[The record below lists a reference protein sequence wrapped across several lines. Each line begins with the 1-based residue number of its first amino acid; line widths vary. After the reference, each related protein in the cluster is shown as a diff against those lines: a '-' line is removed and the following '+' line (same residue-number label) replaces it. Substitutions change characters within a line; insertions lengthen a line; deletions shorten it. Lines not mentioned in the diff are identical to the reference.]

1 MLVQVP
7 NKSTL
12 FGPMQTDPASIR
24 EKLFT
29 GIDGEY
35 NVTDMDV
42 VFEVIGQLESFQI
55 SREELEATRLGK
67 HINELRRK
75 AGENRTLATRAK
87 NLIKKWKSLLPSAP
101 AQGPPPGG
109 GTNGHHVTT
118 NGRHH
123 PTVSPRLPPVSPR
136 LAASRTPSNPRTPL
150 VSPALPRTPLVSPRL
165 CPVSPRGRSVRPVP
179 PSPVLSKSGVGTGTR
194 TSPVLIDIGSST
206 STSPSHTASRPASP
220 LTVELESPRPPS
232 RSPSPEIIMVKS
244 SPVKR
249 ARPREESPE
258 IEVIQEPQP
267 KRAKVE
273 KLVNGDRELS
283 SGRRSP
289 PKEKLQKPVRRK
301 VPPRTPKT
309 DTPDIL
315 NQQMAKALQAGRGR
329 VRTTQELVQ
338 NLGIDSRAASI
349 SPPNCRPV
357 TDLVPKENQDQLMDR
372 FFLSQQEAV
381 DRSRPSTAASEL
393 TVGSSEVTSAEPSRG
408 PTPQAVE
415 TVEDLL
421 AKLPPIDPSAVLE
434 EWRQQE
440 AEEEEEVEGLIP
452 VLRPRTELTQQL
464 IEDLNNGQLEHIG
477 GIKDHEGEFKEW
489 HQMTSLVSKDGELL
503 HILPYS
509 VID

>member
-1 MLVQVP
+1 M
-7 NKSTL
+7 
-12 FGPMQTDPASIR
+12 G
-24 EKLFT
+24 
-29 GIDGEY
+29 
-35 NVTDMDV
+35 
-42 VFEVIGQLESFQI
+42 
-55 SREELEATRLGK
+55 
-67 HINELRRK
+67 
-75 AGENRTLATRAK
+75 
-87 NLIKKWKSLLPSAP
+87 
-101 AQGPPPGG
+101 
-109 GTNGHHVTT
+109 
-118 NGRHH
+118 
-123 PTVSPRLPPVSPR
+123 
-136 LAASRTPSNPRTPL
+136 
-150 VSPALPRTPLVSPRL
+150 
-165 CPVSPRGRSVRPVP
+165 
-179 PSPVLSKSGVGTGTR
+179 
-194 TSPVLIDIGSST
+194 
-206 STSPSHTASRPASP
+206 
-220 LTVELESPRPPS
+220 
-232 RSPSPEIIMVKS
+232 
-244 SPVKR
+244 
-249 ARPREESPE
+249 
-258 IEVIQEPQP
+258 
-267 KRAKVE
+267 
-273 KLVNGDRELS
+273 
-283 SGRRSP
+283 
-289 PKEKLQKPVRRK
+289 
-301 VPPRTPKT
+301 

-415 TVEDLL
+415 T
-421 AKLPPIDPSAVLE
+421 
-434 EWRQQE
+434 
-440 AEEEEEVEGLIP
+440 EEEEEVEGLIP

>member
-136 LAASRTPSNPRTPL
+136 LAASRTPSN
-150 VSPALPRTPLVSPRL
+150 PRTPLVSPRL

>member
-75 AGENRTLATRAK
+75 AADKLLATRAK
-87 NLIKKWKSLLPSAP
+87 NLIKKWKSLLPSN
-101 AQGPPPGG
+101 GPPPGG

-118 NGRHH
+118 NGRLH

-136 LAASRTPSNPRTPL
+136 LAPSRTPSNPRTPL

-179 PSPVLSKSGVGTGTR
+179 PSPALSKSGVGTGTR

-289 PKEKLQKPVRRK
+289 PKEKSQKPVRRK
-301 VPPRTPKT
+301 MPPRTPKT

-372 FFLSQQEAV
+372 FFLSQQEAA
-381 DRSRPSTAASEL
+381 DHSRPSTAASEL

-440 AEEEEEVEGLIP
+440 AEEEDEVEGLIP

-464 IEDLNNGQLEHIG
+464 IDQLNSDDGQLEHIG